1 MAKRIE
7 LETRIRELERR
18 LENDEQ
24 DMVEVCDRIE
34 KLESGVKKRLMELED
49 TPVYQMAL
57 INELR
62 KNHDALCDA
71 LIKYSAVV
79 DDEDGYAYD
88 EAINRARID
97 TRDTE
102 ALLEHWQKTQPTIIS
117 ESDMEATLGGRYIKP
132 QEAQDEPERA
142 MVFCGG
148 NDGGGNDSCGDTGVD
163 ELMGEIQQIMIDAD
177 DKGMGAMY
185 TRAVSRDNI
194 KPIIEKLVGERHG
207 RLAMARARYEK
218 AEAERDEYRRSS
230 NDWARHFKSERT
242 ARINAEAEVARL
254 REEMGKC
261 VRMAKNAG
269 YGPARTMADKLLK
282 ALAEGNDNG

>member
-1 MAKRIE
+1 MATKIE
-7 LETRIRELERR
+7 LEIRIRELERR

-24 DMVEVCDRIE
+24 DMVEVCERIE
-34 KLESGVKKRLMELED
+34 KLEQKN
-49 TPVYQMAL
+49 
-57 INELR
+57 NEVIETL
-62 KNHDALCDA
+62 L
-71 LIKYSAVV
+71 YSHFGGQREAFAVML
-79 DDEDGYAYD
+79 AK
-88 EAINRARID
+88 ARID
-97 TRDTE
+97 TGDTE
-102 ALLEHWQKTQPTIIS
+102 ALREHWQKTQPTIIS

>member
-1 MAKRIE
+1 MATNIE
-7 LETRIRELERR
+7 LEIRIRELERR

-24 DMVEVCDRIE
+24 DMVEACGRIE
-34 KLESGVKKRLMELED
+34 KLESGVKKRFMELED

-132 QEAQDEPERA
+132 QEAQDDETPIS
-142 MVFCGG
+142 
-148 NDGGGNDSCGDTGVD
+148 NDGADVRVGADCNADSTGDFSVVGVD
-163 ELMGEIQQIMIDAD
+163 AIMGEIQQIMIDAD

-218 AEAERDEYRRSS
+218 AEAE
-230 NDWARHFKSERT
+230 
-242 ARINAEAEVARL
+242 VARL